1 MDGCRSEILEELW
14 RIKDEMSSRYNSFT
28 EYFDDLL
35 RRQDEVRRQG
45 FQFVDLS
52 SGTLK
57 FVTS

>member
-1 MDGCRSEILEELW
+1 MDGCKSEILEELW

-45 FQFVDLS
+45 FQFIDLS

-57 FVTS
+57 FATS

>member
-14 RIKDEMSSRYNSFT
+14 RFKDEMSSRYNSFT

-57 FVTS
+57 FATS

>member
-1 MDGCRSEILEELW
+1 MDGCKSEILEELW